1 MHERAYLTAK
11 QLAERW
17 HLNEQTLAN
26 WRHARRGPTFIKVG
40 SRILYPIELIL
51 SFEQTLIET
60 QCSLD
65 NSPATLDEIQS

>member
-1 MHERAYLTAK
+1 MHECAYLTAK

-26 WRHARRGPTFIKVG
+26 WRHARRGPRYIKVG
-40 SRILYPIELIL
+40 SRILYPMELIT
-51 SFEQTLIET
+51 SFEKTLIEN

-65 NSPATLDEIQS
+65 NSPATLDETQS